1 MAFQSSPLITKHFLA
16 LFRPGFVSGKR
27 LAPPTQIDF
36 SGGTF
41 RLWAALASAPV
52 AHRAIKLPVQVG
64 LIEEQFVGRAR
75 GGQAEASHLRVECK
89 VLALVRVALQ
99 HPYRFQGMVKRS
111 YDSSTLLISLVIL
124 EFFRFSSSF
133 LVAVGTALT
142 DVSANRQSE
151 RPNALTML
159 FRIVFDM

>member
-1 MAFQSSPLITKHFLA
+1 
-16 LFRPGFVSGKR
+16 
-27 LAPPTQIDF
+27 
-36 SGGTF
+36 
-41 RLWAALASAPV
+41 
-52 AHRAIKLPVQVG
+52 
-64 LIEEQFVGRAR
+64 
-75 GGQAEASHLRVECK
+75 
-89 VLALVRVALQ
+89 
-99 HPYRFQGMVKRS
+99 MVKRS